1 MRTVQLNIELPA
13 MVTAT
18 EFELKALLASKLY
31 EKEELSLGQAARVA
45 GLSKRAF
52 IEILG
57 NYQVSIF
64 SENESDLRSDIANA

>member
-1 MRTVQLNIELPA
+1 MKTVQLSIELPN

-18 EFELKALLASKLY
+18 EFELKTLLVSKLY
-31 EKEELSLGQAARVA
+31 EKEALSLGQAARAA

-64 SENESDLRSDIANA
+64 SEHESDLRSDIANA

>member
-1 MRTVQLNIELPA
+1 MRTVQLNIELPN
-13 MVTAT
+13 MVTVT
-18 EFELKALLASKLY
+18 EFELKTLLASRLY

-57 NYQVSIF
+57 NYHVSIF
-64 SENESDLRSDIANA
+64 SENKSVLRSDIANA